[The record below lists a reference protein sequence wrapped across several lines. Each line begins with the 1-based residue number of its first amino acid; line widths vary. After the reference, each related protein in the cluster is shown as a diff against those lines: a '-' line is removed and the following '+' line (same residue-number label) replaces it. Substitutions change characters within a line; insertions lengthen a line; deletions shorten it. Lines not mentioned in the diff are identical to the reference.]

1 MRDVYSNLFTLLLL
15 LMSDERMKCFVTNV
29 EGMKIKKGLAVF
41 EREREKKRERE
52 TFSATISLFFC
63 NKSKQQLNVTTN

>member
-41 EREREKKRERE
+41 EREREKKERERI
-52 TFSATISLFFC
+52 FQLQFPCFFVISLSS
-63 NKSKQQLNVTTN
+63 N

>member
-29 EGMKIKKGLAVF
+29 KIKKGLALF
-41 EREREKKRERE
+41 EREREKKRESE